1 MKGIVVDFDEKK
13 ITQKEFYSN
22 GNKKIVKINDINVN
36 EILISSEFFP
46 GLNRNQH
53 IIGCKHNHKI
63 KPLYIKLPK
72 YVCRGKTF
80 KKNMTIPSEIN
91 NAYFFEKYNKIWKKI
106 EELIGKSFE
115 RKPPFYNNITCTTK
129 IKTLSPY
136 SEDYQDIKI
145 PRKEMIYKFSSIAIL
160 HSVNTKDS
168 KYYPQAYTEEY
179 EYERVEEVS
188 YFDNYFDSDSDSD
201 FDE

>member
-1 MKGIVVDFDEKK
+1 MEGIVVDFDEKK
-13 ITQKEFYSN
+13 ITQKEFYSSD
-22 GNKKIVKINDINVN
+22 NKKIVKINDINVN
-36 EILISSEFFP
+36 EILISKELFL

-53 IIGCKHNHKI
+53 IIECKHNHKI

-80 KKNMTIPSEIN
+80 KNNMTISSEIN
-91 NAYFFEKYNKIWKKI
+91 KAYFFEKYNKIWKKI
-106 EELIGKSFE
+106 EELIGISFE

-145 PRKEMIYKFSSIAIL
+145 PRKEMIDKFSSIAIL
-160 HSVNTKDS
+160 HSLNTKDS
-168 KYYPQAYTEEY
+168 NYYPQAYMEEY
-179 EYERVEEVS
+179 KYERVEEVS
-188 YFDNYFDSDSDSD
+188 YFDNYFDSGSDSD
-201 FDE
+201 FEE